1 MMVDKPVP
9 LLQEVLYHI
18 GISMPDQI
26 IQNPLIL
33 VVDDEPDFREIFGTK
48 LRAEGYRVETAE
60 NGETGLKKIK
70 DLKPDLVLMDV
81 KMPIMDGATAVLK
94 MRDDPDMKDIKVAFL
109 TSLGDPRLEMQEINE
124 KFSKQFGA
132 QGYLKKT
139 DDLDVLCEKIK
150 EFLA

>member
-1 MMVDKPVP
+1 
-9 LLQEVLYHI
+9 
-18 GISMPDQI
+18 MPDQI